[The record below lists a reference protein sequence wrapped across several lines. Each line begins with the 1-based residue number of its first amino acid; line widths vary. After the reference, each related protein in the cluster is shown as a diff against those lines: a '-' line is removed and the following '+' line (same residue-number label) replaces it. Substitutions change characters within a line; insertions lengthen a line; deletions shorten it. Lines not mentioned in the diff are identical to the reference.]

1 MSLEPRRLTLAD
13 VSSLKPHEQSIQ
25 HLVDRLAHEIKTSG
39 RIIHPVVVDAK
50 TGLVVDGTHRV
61 EAARQLGLRYIPVYR
76 VDYLSESVV
85 LDGWGR
91 VLRREVVPEKVFQT
105 ALDEGFK
112 PVEAG
117 TQETALCFVEN
128 SGRKTCFSLDEPDLQ
143 RLYGRLSRLERLLSV
158 YDVSYLPEP
167 ELASYLRS
175 GGFRMGYTIR
185 RLRKPEVLD
194 FVEKGFRLPPKS
206 TRHLVDRRPMFVL
219 CPLGLLGEDD
229 AERLFEEWLEKGVWV
244 DLGSGVVI
252 DRRYDEKV
260 LLYFRR
266 DLRSLYPENVLKL
279 VEAVKV

>member
-1 MSLEPRRLTLAD
+1 MSLEPRRITLAD

-25 HLVDRLAHEIKTSG
+25 HAVDKLAHEIKTSG

-91 VLRREVVPEKVFQT
+91 VLRREAVPEKVFQT

-112 PVEAG
+112 PVEAE

-128 SGRKTCFSLDEPDLQ
+128 SGRKTCFALDEPDLL
-143 RLYGRLSRLERLLSV
+143 RLYDRISGLERLLSV
-158 YDVSYLPEP
+158 HDVSYVPEP
-167 ELASYLRS
+167 ELSYTLRS

-185 RLRKPEVLD
+185 RLRKAEVLNV
-194 FVEKGFRLPPKS
+194 VEKGFRLPPKS

-219 CPLGLLGEDD
+219 CPLELLGEDD

-252 DRRYDEKV
+252 DRRYDEKI
-260 LLYFRR
+260 LLYFRQ

-279 VEAVKV
+279 LEAVKV